1 MLACATPHL
10 MRTSVRMVA
19 CVLIPRFGLTVAA
32 GGSAALAGRALAIAP
47 DGRRGGTGTIGETSG
62 GAEAF
67 GVCCGMQLGEALAR
81 CPALELVSA
90 DPLAVTNVWEKTLR
104 TLEQIGAAVES
115 ERPGLA
121 FFALDGLRG
130 IHGGSDELVLAA
142 ARRALDRPTR
152 IAAAEGRFCAHTAAL
167 LTRPRRTT
175 IVRGS
180 AREYLAPQPVAL
192 LRNRAQTEA
201 LVTTLERLGIATL
214 GELASI
220 GRHAL
225 ADRFGRPGI
234 EAHRL
239 ACGEDDQPRPRA
251 AEKPLEE
258 SFELPE
264 AASGQTLE
272 YALGVLIDRLLAQP
286 ERQGRTLRAATLSA
300 RLVDGGSWRS
310 AVTFREALAEAQ
322 RMRLVLVPRLALLP
336 SPAVTLVLAAER
348 FGAARGDQYALFAGI
363 SRGTK
368 DPCKAEPSVPKDE
381 QSAQRRRARLREA
394 IHQMR
399 VAAGA
404 DAALRVCWADL
415 SSRVPERRA
424 MLTPFDS

>member
-1 MLACATPHL
+1 MLACAVPNL
-10 MRTSVRMVA
+10 VRTCVRMIA
-19 CVLIPRFGLTVAA
+19 CVLFPRFELTVAA
-32 GGSAALAGRALAIAP
+32 GGPAALAGRALAIAP
-47 DGRRGGTGTIGETSG
+47 DGRGTGTIGEISG

-67 GVCCGMQLGEALAR
+67 GVRCGMALGEALAR

-90 DPLAVTNVWEKTLR
+90 DPLAVAEAWEKTLCA
-104 TLEQIGAAVES
+104 LEQIGAGVES

-142 ARRALDRPTR
+142 ARRALDRPAR
-152 IAAAEGRFCAHTAAL
+152 IAAAEGRFCAYVAAL
-167 LTRPRRTT
+167 HTRPRRTT
-175 IVRGS
+175 IVHGS
-180 AREYLAPQPVAL
+180 AREYLAAQPVAL
-192 LRNRAQTEA
+192 LLDRAQTAA

-214 GELASI
+214 GELAAMPPD
-220 GRHAL
+220 AL
-225 ADRFGRPGI
+225 ADRFGRAGI

-239 ACGEDDQPRPRA
+239 ACGHDDPPRRRTVDP
-251 AEKPLEE
+251 PLEE

-272 YALGVLIDRLLAQP
+272 HALGVLIDRLLARP
-286 ERQGRTLRAATLSA
+286 DRDGRTLRAATLSA

-310 AVTFREALAEAQ
+310 GVTFREALADPR
-322 RMRLVLVPRLALLP
+322 RMRLVLTPRIALLP
-336 SPAVTLVLAAER
+336 SPAEALLLTAER
-348 FGAARGDQYALFAGI
+348 FGPAHGDQHTLFAQ
-363 SRGTK
+363 
-368 DPCKAEPSVPKDE
+368 E
-381 QSAQRRRARLREA
+381 AQRRRDRLREA
-394 IHQMR
+394 VSQLR

-404 DAALRVCWADL
+404 DAVLRICWAEL

>member
-1 MLACATPHL
+1 MI
-10 MRTSVRMVA
+10 A
-19 CVLIPRFGLTVAA
+19 CVLAPRFELTVAA
-32 GGSAALAGRALAIAP
+32 GGPAALAGRALAIAP
-47 DGRRGGTGTIGETSG
+47 DGRHGGAGTIGETSG

-67 GVCCGMQLGEALAR
+67 GVRCGMQLGEALAR

-90 DPLAVTNVWEKTLR
+90 DPLAVADCWEKTLR

-142 ARRALDRPTR
+142 ARRSLDRPAR
-152 IAAAEGRFCAHTAAL
+152 LAAAQSRFCAHTAAL

-201 LVTTLERLGIATL
+201 LVTTLERLGITTL
-214 GELASI
+214 GELASL
-220 GRHAL
+220 GRTAL

-234 EAHRL
+234 EAHLL
-239 ACGEDDQPRPRA
+239 ACGEDEQPRPRA
-251 AEKPLEE
+251 TEEPLEE

-272 YALGVLIDRLLAQP
+272 HALGVLIDRLLAQP

-322 RMRLVLVPRLALLP
+322 RMRLVLTPRLALLP
-336 SPAVTLVLAAER
+336 APAVTLVLTAER
-348 FGAARGDQYALFAGI
+348 FGAACGDQQALFE
-363 SRGTK
+363 RQ
-368 DPCKAEPSVPKDE
+368 E
-381 QSAQRRRARLREA
+381 AQRRRARLREA

-404 DAALRVCWADL
+404 DAALRVCWAEL